1 MPKASTG
8 MVHRVW
14 SIRPTTGV
22 EFTYDPDCRLD
33 SKRSSEINF
42 DQYKTKAYSSE
53 MEKLQIHVAYPL
65 KIIFAYTSC
74 IWMVWFHFIVS
85 FLITQV
91 IYQSFKILN
100 DYFKI
105 EFVSRVR
112 KVSSKD
118 WKVSNFLL
126 QKVLV
131 EAFQSLLLLSHRNEI
146 WSCPTFLSV

>member
-1 MPKASTG
+1 MLP
-8 MVHRVW
+8 
-14 SIRPTTGV
+14 
-22 EFTYDPDCRLD
+22 
-33 SKRSSEINF
+33 SKRPLYMRNILNVAPKIGNINVLTLIMVRKVSKYIWISKKWKCVDSF
-42 DQYKTKAYSSE
+42 E
-53 MEKLQIHVAYPL
+53 MVKLHIHVTYPQR
-65 KIIFAYTSC
+65 IIFAYTSC